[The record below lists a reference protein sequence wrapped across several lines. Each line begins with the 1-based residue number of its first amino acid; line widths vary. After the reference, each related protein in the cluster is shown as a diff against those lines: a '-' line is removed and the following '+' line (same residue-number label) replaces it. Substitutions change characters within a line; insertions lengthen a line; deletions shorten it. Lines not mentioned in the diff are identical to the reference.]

1 MGRMRWTAGEQAGT
15 FAEPH
20 WDEMRRAAARRE
32 DDSQDKLDPVDLV
45 RRAWSD
51 AESRGEV
58 RWTSPRTIEVVLQ
71 SGTTAATD
79 RAQAAMRAAEG
90 EAEHWKRLLL
100 VAGAVTTVLAPDP
113 LYVVGGMV
121 VESYTQGAYVTRAI
135 AFATDLLPERIAAR
149 VPDLGFLRLPTGAW
163 LHPHLRVVVDFSAR
177 PDPSETSRVVT
188 ARLGGVSVR
197 MRALEDTL
205 LDGLQAAA
213 RRRHATAE
221 VWVRHMLAAHWDR
234 IGWRLMERQAARAGC
249 AELLGRLKREL
260 GHA

>member
-58 RWTSPRTIEVVLQ
+58 RWTSPRTIEAVLQ

-113 LYVVGGMV
+113 VDHLEGEWRRVDDRLQPDEVIAELAWIPLGLRGRQTVHVGCGGRLLHKC
-121 VESYTQGAYVTRAI
+121 TPRA
-135 AFATDLLPERIAAR
+135 RHR
-149 VPDLGFLRLPTGAW
+149 VPLAW
-163 LHPHLRVVVDFSAR
+163 AV
-177 PDPSETSRVVT
+177 
-188 ARLGGVSVR
+188 VR
-197 MRALEDTL
+197 MPAGRARGLVMSAITASGAQFL
-205 LDGLQAAA
+205 PGDGFF
-213 RRRHATAE
+213 
-221 VWVRHMLAAHWDR
+221 D
-234 IGWRLMERQAARAGC
+234 
-249 AELLGRLKREL
+249 
-260 GHA
+260 